1 MTGGGDIYLDH
12 ASTSWPKPPEVV
24 TAVTEAVTRYGGN
37 PGRGAYRLVIETSR
51 EIERARRDVA
61 ALLGVADPNCIS
73 FQPGDT
79 QAMNI
84 ALLGFLKPGDRVV
97 VSGSEHNAARR
108 PLDRLATQGVE
119 VVVVPTDAEG
129 YVDLHL
135 VEDAVAAA
143 PTAALVFQHA
153 SNLSGAIL
161 PVADLADIAHAHG
174 ARIIVDGAQ
183 AGGHLPV
190 KLDALGVDAW
200 TCSGHK
206 GLLGPVGVGVLYLA
220 PGFEPTELVTG
231 GGAGDSEEYLQ
242 PTELPGRYEA
252 GTANTL
258 GILGLGAGCRYVS
271 AHATELWAHERTLTE
286 RLYAGLSSIE
296 GITVLGPLA
305 GEPRVPLVSF
315 VHRTIDPERM
325 SHELSRRYGIAAR
338 AGKHCTPW
346 SHESLGT
353 ERTGALRLSVGWSS
367 SEADVDLALV
377 AVREIAG
384 DLSRG

>member
-24 TAVTEAVTRYGGN
+24 AAVTEAMTRFGGN
-37 PGRGAYRLVIETSR
+37 PGRGAYQLVIETSR

-61 ALLGVADPNCIS
+61 ALLGAADPTCIS

-79 QAMNI
+79 QAMNV
-84 ALLGFLKPGDRVV
+84 ALFGYLRPGDRVV
-97 VSGSEHNAARR
+97 VSGGEHNAARR

-129 YVDLHL
+129 YVDLNV
-135 VEDAVAAA
+135 VEETVAEA

-174 ARIIVDGAQ
+174 ARMIVDGAQ
-183 AGGHLPV
+183 AGGHFTV
-190 KLDALGVDAW
+190 KLDTLGVDAW

-220 PGFEPTELVTG
+220 PDFEPVELVTG

-242 PTELPGRYEA
+242 PTERPGRYEA
-252 GTANTL
+252 GTVNTP
-258 GILGLGAGCRYVS
+258 GILGLGAGCRYVA
-271 AHATELWAHERTLTE
+271 AHATELWTHERALTE
-286 RLYAGLSSIE
+286 RLYAGLASIE
-296 GITVLGPLA
+296 GITLLGPLA
-305 GEPRVPLVSF
+305 GEPRVPLISL
-315 VHRTIDPERM
+315 VHRSIDPERL

-338 AGKHCTPW
+338 AGKHCAPW

-353 ERTGALRLSVGWSS
+353 QRSGALRLSVGWSTT
-367 SEADVDLALV
+367 EADVDLAIV
-377 AVREIAG
+377 AMRQIAA
-384 DLSRG
+384 DLS